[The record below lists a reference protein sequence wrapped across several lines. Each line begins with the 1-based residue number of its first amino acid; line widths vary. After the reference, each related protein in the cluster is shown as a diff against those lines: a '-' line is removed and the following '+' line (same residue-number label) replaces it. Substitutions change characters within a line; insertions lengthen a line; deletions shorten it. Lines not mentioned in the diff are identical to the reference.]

1 MYTPS
6 NVAARAYASIGLES
20 GVMSASPAQLITL
33 LYEGAEL
40 SLRMAIRHIQDHD
53 IEKKSA
59 AIGKATRI
67 ILDGLR
73 AALDMRHNSELAA
86 QLDAL
91 YGYMVKRIMDAHAG
105 NTVEPLEE
113 VLGLLQELHGAWR
126 QIAGTNDAPAHSLSH
141 PIAA

>member
-6 NVAARAYASIGLES
+6 NVAAKAYASVGLES
-20 GVMSASPAQLITL
+20 GVMSASPHQLITL

-40 SLRMAIRHIQDHD
+40 ALRLAIRHIQDHD

-73 AALDMRHNSELAA
+73 AALDMRHNSELAG

-91 YGYMVKRIMDAHAG
+91 YGYMVKRIMDAHVA

-126 QIAGTNDAPAHSLSH
+126 QIAATSHAPAQPLSH